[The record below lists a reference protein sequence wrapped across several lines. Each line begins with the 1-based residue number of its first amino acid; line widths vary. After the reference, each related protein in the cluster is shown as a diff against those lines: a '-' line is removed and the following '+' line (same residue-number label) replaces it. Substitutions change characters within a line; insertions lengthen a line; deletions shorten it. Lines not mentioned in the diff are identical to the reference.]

1 MPTPCWLK
9 HLCSIRAFVPM
20 SFFLFLYLS
29 LSLFL
34 SLSLRLFLWSSEA
47 LWVHFPARASK
58 TLSRRDSGPSP
69 HREGAWGLC
78 EQSKPWARGFIGFL
92 HKPRN
97 INLFLSIFFSVNS
110 RPPGSSPLKDLNTE
124 EVRSFTPTDT
134 GRLGQHHLWCLHFK
148 EVALRSLRKT
158 ISDHKAN

>member
-1 MPTPCWLK
+1 MLIKTP
-9 HLCSIRAFVPM
+9 
-20 SFFLFLYLS
+20 LFHQS
-29 LSLFL
+29 SGPRVFL
-34 SLSLRLFLWSSEA
+34 SLSLYLFFRLIPWSSAEA
-47 LWVHFPARASK
+47 LWIHFPAWASK
-58 TLSRRDSGPSP
+58 TLSRRHFACSL
-69 HREGAWGLC
+69 HWEGTWGLC

-158 ISDHKAN
+158 IWDHKAN